1 LKSHYIIP
9 VFIPES
15 ACPNRCIF
23 CNQRFISGAAKAP
36 DAEETRS
43 IIEKYL
49 QSIPSSAEQ
58 IEIGFFGGNFTGI
71 PIYQQ
76 KQYLQM
82 ANEYYQQKKIH
93 AVRLST
99 RPDYIDE
106 ERLSLLKEFHV
117 QTIELGAQS
126 MDDEVLQKCGRG
138 HTAKNIMDASALI
151 RSFGFNLGL
160 QMMIGLPG
168 DTPEKNINTAKKII
182 ELGADN
188 TRIYP
193 LLVIKDTALQQMF
206 HHGEYLPLTLDEAVE
221 QTKKVYLLFEQ
232 AGVNILRVGLHPSEG
247 LINGENIIAGPFHVS
262 FRELVLTSIWKD
274 LLLPYMKSQSQ
285 QGIRISVSSEEFN
298 FAIGYDGTNKKQL
311 QKFYKK
317 VHFVRD
323 EKLKQRNFHVDFY

>member
-15 ACPNRCIF
+15 ACPNQCIF

-71 PIYQQ
+71 PLYKQ
-76 KQYLQM
+76 KQYLQI
-82 ANEYYQQKKIH
+82 ANEYYLQKKIH
-93 AVRLST
+93 AIRLST

-106 ERLSLLKEFHV
+106 DRLSLLKEFHV

-126 MDDEVLQKCGRG
+126 LDDEVLQKCGRG
-138 HTAKNIMDASALI
+138 HTAKDILDASALI
-151 RSFGFNLGL
+151 RSFDFNLGL

-168 DTPEKNINTAKKII
+168 DTPEKNIDTAKKII
-182 ELGADN
+182 VLGADN

-193 LLVIKDTALQQMF
+193 LLIIKDTELEEML
-206 HHGEYLPLTLDEAVE
+206 HRGEYLPLTMDEAIE
-221 QTKKVYLLFEQ
+221 QTKKIYLLFEQ

-247 LINGENIIAGPFHVS
+247 LINGENILTGPFHVS
-262 FRELVLTSIWKD
+262 FRELVLTSIWRD
-274 LLLPYMKSQSQ
+274 LLMSYMKSQSQ
-285 QGIRISVSSEEFN
+285 QSIRISVSSEEFN
-298 FAIGYDGTNKKQL
+298 FAIGYDAANKKQF